1 MINQKKTFFDIFIN
15 ILIELYIYYIIQ
27 ILRLSKLERQR
38 YIDEFGK
45 QFHIINPIRTNNRD
59 RIQFFIETKG
69 RKDSF
74 TCFIPHK
81 FLCFTRIRYLATLW
95 EVKSLQVRLS
105 FHQLFFVDDIGNLD
119 IYEMLRATLWKPFNA
134 QKKPLSHSYCDLNSA
149 KRSYRDFFNYS
160 HVT

>member
-1 MINQKKTFFDIFIN
+1 M
-15 ILIELYIYYIIQ
+15 YII
-27 ILRLSKLERQR
+27 IHFKIIKIGKI
-38 YIDEFGK
+38 YIDKFGI

-59 RIQFFIETKG
+59 RIQFFIETKE

-95 EVKSLQVRLS
+95 DLKSLQVCLS
-105 FHQLFFVDDIGNLD
+105 FQLFFVDDIGNLD

-134 QKKPLSHSYCDLNSA
+134 LDRNIVQKKPLSHSYCDLNSA
-149 KRSYRDFFNYS
+149 KRSFRFL
-160 HVT
+160 